1 MKKLTFLL
9 MVVLATGTLFAQNVP
24 QAHQPASIKPLTKT
38 VRGMV
43 KDTTGSAIPGTVV
56 KLITAKDSMVSLTD
70 VTGTYVF
77 LNVKSTSF
85 TLAFNNIGYA
95 AQTKKVSGQAKGN
108 TVAVETIVL
117 KPKGTMLNAVTINGA
132 ASITYKADTVQY
144 KATAYKVRE
153 NPTLDELLIKMNGL
167 QVGADGSIT
176 HQGNQVT
183 KVRINGKDFAGSKV
197 TQSTQNLPADVIQNV
212 QVIDDY
218 GDQAATTGIKSGDP
232 TKILNIRTTPYIP
245 TYSTNESYAKLI
257 ENKYQ
262 NPLNNPLSTFSVDV
276 DNAAYSNIRRFINS
290 GQLPPKDAV
299 RIEEMINYFKY
310 QLPEPKGDEPVAMA
324 TGLAPAPWN
333 TNHRLLR
340 ISLKA
345 RTIDSAKLPPSNL
358 VFLIDVSGSM
368 DEPNKL
374 PLVKQSM
381 KMLVEQLRAQ
391 DKVAIVVY
399 AGQAGLVLPATAGN
413 QKETIDNAIDN
424 LSAGGSTAG
433 GAGIILAYKVA
444 KENFKK
450 GGNNRIVMATD
461 GDFNVGASSNESMEQ
476 LIAKERDSGVDL
488 SIMGFGMGNLKDSK
502 METLADK
509 GNGNYAYIDNLTE
522 AHKALVS
529 EFSGTMFTVAKDV
542 KLQVEFNPAK
552 VQAYRLIG
560 YEDRML
566 AKEDFNNDKKDA
578 GDMGSGHTVT
588 ALYEIVPA
596 GIKDD
601 YAGSVDALKYQKA
614 DKTPAVSATNEMATI
629 KFRYKEPQGSESKLS
644 QVVVNDTAASFDK
657 QPTDFR
663 FASAVAEVGLLLRD
677 SEFKGK
683 ATFDQAIKI
692 AKAAKG
698 SDEEGYR
705 SEFIRLAQTAAL
717 MTKNV
722 TLAARN

>member
-1 MKKLTFLL
+1 